1 MKEQRRRYLEIK
13 EEERRLRKDAISSS
27 LGKSN
32 SPPNNHSVLNTHR
45 RAVPLY
51 KQLEENFHKN
61 HEEEEREKYQK
72 AIEERKGIFS
82 NPTISVNNLR

>member
-13 EEERRLRKDAISSS
+13 EEERRLRKEAISSS

-32 SPPNNHSVLNTHR
+32 SPNNHSVLNTHK

-72 AIEERKGIFS
+72 AIEERKRIFS